1 MASVS
6 FYISRER
13 CLLLPMPCSC
23 CDPGTLQFSIVVE
36 VCYACS
42 KSLIHSQL
50 AATKIEGFTYIGG
63 NCEQQNVGYKLVQRF
78 EPLYTCI

>member
-1 MASVS
+1 M
-6 FYISRER
+6 
-13 CLLLPMPCSC
+13 
-23 CDPGTLQFSIVVE
+23 
-36 VCYACS
+36 CYACS